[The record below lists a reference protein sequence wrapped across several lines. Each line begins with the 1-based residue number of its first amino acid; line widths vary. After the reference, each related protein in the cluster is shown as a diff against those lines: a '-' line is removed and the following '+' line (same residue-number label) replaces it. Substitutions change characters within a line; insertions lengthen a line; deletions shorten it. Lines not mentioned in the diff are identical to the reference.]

1 MFRVTYQKI
10 NEPSPNKNVRDV
22 NAKNKLHA
30 RILVI
35 QAINEI
41 GHEVKI
47 LDVSRI

>member
-10 NEPSPNKNVRDV
+10 NEPSPNKNVRDI
-22 NAKNKLHA
+22 NAKDKLHA

-35 QAINEI
+35 QEMNAK

-47 LDVSRI
+47 IDVNRV